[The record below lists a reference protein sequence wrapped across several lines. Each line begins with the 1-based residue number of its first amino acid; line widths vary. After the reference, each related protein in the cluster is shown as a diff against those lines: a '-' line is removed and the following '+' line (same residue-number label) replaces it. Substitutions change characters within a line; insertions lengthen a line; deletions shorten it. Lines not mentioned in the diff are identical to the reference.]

1 MVTSLAPAPQR
12 STTSFQIG
20 WGLISIA
27 VSAYT
32 GTEETRVSRKEFVVN
47 SDTTL
52 VPVGRAAIRK
62 DTGEIIDQAEV
73 VRMAQ
78 ASNGEWVVLTDD
90 EIADST
96 CPKGQAEIISFV
108 SVKDVGQYLAENQMQ
123 VRPQAVKGK
132 VNPAT
137 ERAFALLMEAM
148 RKSKVVA
155 LVKVAMRGPARFA
168 LIDSTGTMTLV
179 RSADQI
185 RTPRPLPD
193 VTIAKGELEMA
204 MNLIDMV
211 GVDTPVLTDDTA
223 PEVAKLVE
231 AKATGKPVEVKVA
244 PSAAAGDLMA
254 QLEASIAAQKKGRKA
269 S

>member
-32 GTEETRVSRKEFVVN
+32 GTEETRVSRKEFLI
-47 SDTTL
+47 DGDAL

-62 DTGEIIDQAEV
+62 DTGEIIDNAEV

-78 ASNGEWVVLTDD
+78 ATSGEFVALSDD
-90 EIADST
+90 EIADCTS
-96 CPKGQAEIISFV
+96 PKGQAEIVSFV
-108 SVKDVGQYLAENQMQ
+108 PIKDVGQYLAENQMQ

-137 ERAFALLMEAM
+137 EQAFGLLMAAM
-148 RKSKVVA
+148 KKRKVVA

-168 LIDSTGTMTLV
+168 LIDSEGTMTLV
-179 RSADQI
+179 RTADAVRQA
-185 RTPRPLPD
+185 RPLPT
-193 VTIAKGELEMA
+193 VTIASNQLEMA
-204 MNLIDMV
+204 MSLIDAV

-223 PEVAKLVE
+223 PEVAKLVN

-244 PSAAAGDLMA
+244 PAAAAGDLMA
-254 QLEASIAAQKKGRKA
+254 QLEASIAAKKGKA
-269 S
+269 A